1 MRLGIYLALSFGI
14 TWVCWW
20 TLAGWVPPG
29 AAPTTSATFMSLYI
43 LGGFGP
49 TIAAAVAVAST
60 SRSGG
65 YKHDYLARLLR
76 WRVKVTWWIAA
87 VSVPVVFAVAKEWI
101 AVWASHG
108 ALTAAALEP
117 ATKAFILFPTMIIG
131 GGLEELGWRGVAQ
144 PEIERWCPRLTTTL
158 IVGAAWALWHL
169 PLFYIHGVSQF
180 GGDLPLFAVD
190 VLANA
195 YLLAWIYTRTQSILL
210 CVIAHAA
217 SNTATAMG
225 FYVSADHPAMPIWIA
240 TLAKVLAA
248 AILLAATS
256 PPRDRAATR
265 MSSP

>member
-1 MRLGIYLALSFGI
+1 MRLAIYLAATFGI

-29 AAPTTSATFMSLYI
+29 ASPTTSAPFMSLYL

-49 TIAAAVAVAST
+49 TIATAVAVAAT
-60 SRSGG
+60 SRGG
-65 YKHDYLARLLR
+65 YPNDYLARLLR
-76 WRVKVTWWIAA
+76 WRVKIIWWIAA
-87 VSVPVVFAVAKEWI
+87 ISVPVLFAVGKEWI
-101 AVWASHG
+101 AVWASQG
-108 ALTAAALEP
+108 ALTATTLEP
-117 ATKAFILFPTMIIG
+117 VTKALILFPTMIIG
-131 GGLEELGWRGVAQ
+131 GGLEELGWRGIAQ
-144 PEIERWCPRLTTTL
+144 PEIERWCPRLTATF

-195 YLLAWIYTRTQSILL
+195 YLLGWIYTRTQSILL

-225 FYVSADHPAMPIWIA
+225 FYVSAAHPALPIWIA
-240 TLAKVLAA
+240 TLTKVLAA

-256 PPRDRAATR
+256 PPRVRRPIQA
-265 MSSP
+265 SSP